1 MCEIRKPFII
11 EAVQKAAQAHG
22 IKAVAAHLDK
32 RPSTLYGELS
42 PWPEPGK
49 AKLGLDDAL
58 EIMRLSG
65 DHTALA
71 LMAESLGYRL
81 ESVRVTPDHDD
92 IRDEMLDDTSRV
104 GLFHT
109 LMREGAAVPVVV
121 QACHDAHRELD
132 ETLTTY
138 KANKSWKQG

>member
-1 MCEIRKPFII
+1 MCEIRNPAII
-11 EAVQKAAQAHG
+11 EAIQQAAQRRG

-58 EIMRLSG
+58 EIMRLTG
-65 DHTALA
+65 DHSGLV
-71 LMAESLGYRL
+71 LMAQALGYRL
-81 ESVRVTPDHDD
+81 ISLSVTPDHDD
-92 IRDEMLDDTSRV
+92 VRDEMLDDASKV

-109 LMREGAAVPVVV
+109 LVREKAPVPVVV
-121 QACHDAHRELD
+121 KAHQDAHRELD
-132 ETLTTY
+132 ETL
-138 KANKSWKQG
+138 AVFRRDMEAGR